1 MADKAPYSSI
11 LSKSVLVLET
21 LGSAKG
27 AVRYTDLV
35 EKTRLSKSTAH
46 RILSILTSEGMVH
59 YDEHTKTYRLGM
71 CIMEWAAH
79 IWRDFDLREVALEE
93 MQMLNTETGENINLA
108 IRDGLDIIYMNRV
121 ESFKPVRAVATLGAR
136 ASIHCTGLGKALTAH
151 LPEDEQAEIAN
162 SLKYEKMTDHT
173 ILDADTFLARLEE
186 TRRHGYGMDD
196 CEFRDEI
203 RCIAAPIFDFRG
215 LPVGALSVSTLIF
228 RVPKDTLLGWAP
240 ILIAAAK
247 SISRKIGYV
256 DPENH
261 SSIIQNSSSK

>member
-1 MADKAPYSSI
+1 MADKGPHSSI

-21 LGSAKG
+21 LGNANG

-35 EKTRLSKSTAH
+35 AQTKLSKSTAH
-46 RILSILTSEGMVH
+46 RILSILTNEGMVH

-71 CIMEWAAH
+71 RIMEWAAH
-79 IWRDFDLREVALEE
+79 IWRDFDLREVSLEE
-93 MQMLNTETGENINLA
+93 MKMLNTDTGENINLA
-108 IRDGLDIIYMNRV
+108 IRDNLDIIYMNRV

-151 LPEDEQAEIAN
+151 LPEEEQSEIAHA
-162 SLKYEKMTDHT
+162 LKFEKMTDHT
-173 ILDADTFLARLEE
+173 IENAEVFLSRLEE

-215 LPVGALSVSTLIF
+215 LPVGALSISTLVF
-228 RVPKDTLLGWAP
+228 RVPRDTLLSWAP
-240 ILIAAAK
+240 KLIAAAK
-247 SISRKIGYV
+247 SVSQKIGYI
-256 DPENH
+256 DED
-261 SSIIQNSSSK
+261 

>member
-1 MADKAPYSSI
+1 MADKGPHSSI

-21 LGSAKG
+21 LGKANG

-35 EKTRLSKSTAH
+35 AQTKLSKSTAH

-71 CIMEWAAH
+71 RIMEWAAH
-79 IWRDFDLREVALEE
+79 IWRDFNLREVSLEE
-93 MQMLNTETGENINLA
+93 MRMLNAETGENINLA
-108 IRDGLDIIYMNRV
+108 IRDNLDIIYMNRV

-151 LPEDEQAEIAN
+151 LPEEEQSEIAHA
-162 SLKYEKMTDHT
+162 LKYEKMTDHT
-173 ILDADTFLARLEE
+173 IENAETFLTRLEE

-215 LPVGALSVSTLIF
+215 LPVGALSISTLVF
-228 RVPKDTLLGWAP
+228 RVPKDTLLSWAP
-240 ILIAAAK
+240 NLIAAAK
-247 SISRKIGYV
+247 SISQKIGYI
-256 DPENH
+256 DEN
-261 SSIIQNSSSK
+261 